1 MPLVKLPSKK
11 AATFMIYAPFLKNL
25 PAPLQL
31 LIRPMWWLSLGVHGL
46 LLMIPMPSQEKPE
59 MPVERKSVKIAQLPP
74 PPSPPPQPSPTIQL
88 PTPSP
93 QIRQSTPLLIK
104 PTPRIQPSPPL
115 LIQPSPKIQLPK
127 PSPIVVQNT
136 PSPAPPSPTPS
147 PAITPSP
154 VQPTPVASPT
164 PTPTP
169 TPTPSPTPTPLLA
182 PTPSPTPTD
191 PFADFQHFPDAQQG
205 CNGVESCWQTA
216 ETQWAVVSN
225 DLKQKLEEGG
235 YSITPLDIEDD
246 IGRRAYEV
254 SKEGKTKYYLNLIST
269 GRGIVYLLTEQL
281 PTSEQ
286 IKSAA
291 KL

>member
-1 MPLVKLPSKK
+1 
-11 AATFMIYAPFLKNL
+11 MIYSPFLKNL
-25 PAPLQL
+25 PAPVRL

-46 LLMIPMPSQEKPE
+46 LLMIPMPSEEKPE
-59 MPVERKSVKIAQLPP
+59 TPVEKKLVKIAQLPL
-74 PPSPPPQPSPTIQL
+74 PPSPQPSPIIQL

-93 QIRQSTPLLIK
+93 PVRQPTSLPVK
-104 PTPRIQPSPPL
+104 PTSRIQPSPPL
-115 LIQPSPKIQLPK
+115 IVQPSPKIQLPK
-127 PSPIVVQNT
+127 PSPIVAQDA
-136 PSPAPPSPTPS
+136 PSPAPPSPTPVLS
-147 PAITPSP
+147 LTPAPSSAP
-154 VQPTPVASPT
+154 PRPVASPS
-164 PTPTP
+164 PIPSP
-169 TPTPSPTPTPLLA
+169 TPTPSPTLTPLPT

-191 PFADFQHFPDAQQG
+191 PFADFQHFPNAQQG

-235 YSITPLDIEDD
+235 YVMTPMDIEDD

-254 SKEGKTKYYLNLIST
+254 SKEGNTRYYLNLIST
-269 GRGIVYLLTEQL
+269 GSGIVYLLTEQL

-286 IKSAA
+286 IRSAA